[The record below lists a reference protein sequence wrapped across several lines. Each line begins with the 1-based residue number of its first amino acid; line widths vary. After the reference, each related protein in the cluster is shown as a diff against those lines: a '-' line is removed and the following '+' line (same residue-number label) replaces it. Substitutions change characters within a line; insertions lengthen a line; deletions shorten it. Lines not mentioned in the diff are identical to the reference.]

1 MTSVL
6 SGVYRRYGLSVLG
19 PATKTITKALKN
31 AGVGANYSPLA
42 YAAGGYTEFQYW
54 YPVNKAV
61 TIFREGAMTLL
72 VHQQ

>member
-1 MTSVL
+1 M
-6 SGVYRRYGLSVLG
+6 LG
-19 PATKTITKALKN
+19 PATKAITKALKN

-61 TIFREGAMTLL
+61 TIFRKGAMTLPWSEDCKS
-72 VHQQ
+72 HHIAA